1 MSACH
6 TVRNWITRK
15 IRIPVERFFNKAVKE
30 CKEVRRWV
38 EREVRRKITRDRTKR
53 EKRCKKKKCLPW
65 CLCCNKW
72 VCTVVTVVE
81 RVVEW
86 VVEVVGEW
94 VVETVCKIVVKVV
107 KIVVD
112 VIIAVMRFLV
122 VFVVCIFTNPRG
134 ALDALI
140 DFIYD
145 LVDVVKEIG
154 NLVSDILIAV
164 SDLLDI
170 TKEFLLDI
178 GDMFGHVGRFIFGLL
193 AGILDAVRQM
203 VDGARRIID
212 GLVDMLTSFLHL
224 DFCRFAEG
232 FVNGVAFGALQ
243 HLFGYTGAAAVGAR
257 GFRDAHVRH
266 QLREII
272 EEDLEKNFP
281 DDRAEELED
290 ALQMGSSSYGIH
302 WPVHPLRGTVSSRS
316 PHINLREEHQNG
328 DLNLFE
334 IAGYA
339 PFGCSET
346 PVQRSD
352 YRLVYKD
359 TDYRVSLGDLR
370 AYLNQGRD
378 TVPEFEL
385 IAIRKRVFE
394 DMLRV
399 ADRKLRQI
407 AIHLEFE
414 PLDRYEMN
422 DEEWILEDLNNDDTA
437 ELEPLD
443 ANVNNQPGIHD
454 ICDLPAVIV
463 FGYGPGHFGL
473 ASLTD
478 AQWEGPGTIATV
490 RSSFMAH
497 LFGTVLAHEMGHT
510 FALKH
515 EDHHGMEHIMFTLA
529 DIGQHGP
536 EDDLDPVRANTFIEY
551 ILLGGEPHFTLED
564 ARNAWRIWI
573 LGKAKD
579 CLP

>member
-1 MSACH
+1 MTACH
-6 TVRNWITRK
+6 TVRNWITRN
-15 IRIPVERFFNKAVKE
+15 IRIPVERFFNKAEKK
-30 CKEVRRWV
+30 CKEARRWV

-122 VFVVCIFTNPRG
+122 VFFVCLFTDLRG
-134 ALDALI
+134 ALEALI
-140 DFIYD
+140 DFYYD
-145 LVDVVKEIG
+145 LVDVIKEIG

-170 TKEFLLDI
+170 TKEFLLDL

-193 AGILDAVRQM
+193 AGILDAVRQI
-203 VDGARRIID
+203 VDGARRAVD
-212 GLVDMLTSFLHL
+212 GLIDMLAGFLHL
-224 DFCRFAEG
+224 DFCRFSEA
-232 FVNGVAFGALQ
+232 FVNGVFFGALQ
-243 HLFGYTGAAAVGAR
+243 HVFGYTGAGAVGSR

-266 QLREII
+266 QLRETI
-272 EEDLEKNFP
+272 EEDIEKNFTE
-281 DDRAEELED
+281 DRAEELEI

-302 WPVHPLRGTVSSRS
+302 WPVYPLRGTVSSRS
-316 PHINLREEHQNG
+316 RDVNLRSLHNSEEL
-328 DLNLFE
+328 DLYE
-334 IAGYA
+334 IGGYA
-339 PFGCSET
+339 PLGCKET
-346 PVQRSD
+346 PVKRSD

-370 AYLNQGRD
+370 AYLKQGRGI
-378 TVPEFEL
+378 VPEFEL
-385 IAIRKRVFE
+385 ISIRKRVFE

-407 AIHLEFE
+407 AIHLEFA

-422 DEEWILEDLNNDDTA
+422 DKEWILRDTNNNGDADIN
-437 ELEPLD
+437 PLD
-443 ANVNNQPGIHD
+443 ANVTNQLGLSKN
-454 ICDLPAVIV
+454 CDLPAVIV
-463 FGYGPGHFGL
+463 FGYEPQHFGL
-473 ASLTD
+473 ASQTGL
-478 AQWEGPGTIATV
+478 QWNGPGTIATV
-490 RSSFMAH
+490 RSSLMAH
-497 LFGTVLAHEMGHT
+497 LFGTVLAHEIGHT
-510 FALKH
+510 FSLKH
-515 EDHHGMEHIMFTLA
+515 AGHDGVEHIMFTDAESASL
-529 DIGQHGP
+529 QN
-536 EDDLDPVRANTFIEY
+536 VTVNTFVEY

-564 ARNAWRIWI
+564 GKNAWRNWV
-573 LGKAKD
+573 LGWAKD